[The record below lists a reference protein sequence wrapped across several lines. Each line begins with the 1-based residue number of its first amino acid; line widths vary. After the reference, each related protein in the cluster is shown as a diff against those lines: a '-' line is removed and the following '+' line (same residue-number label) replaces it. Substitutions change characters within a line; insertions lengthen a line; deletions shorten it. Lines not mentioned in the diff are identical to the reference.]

1 MIDRGGVMEYE
12 LGKHITLDKD
22 GKLALKGSKIRLIKL
37 ADREIEKWQ
46 EFRKNL
52 IKDKGK

>member
-1 MIDRGGVMEYE
+1 MEYE

-52 IKDKGK
+52 IKDKRK